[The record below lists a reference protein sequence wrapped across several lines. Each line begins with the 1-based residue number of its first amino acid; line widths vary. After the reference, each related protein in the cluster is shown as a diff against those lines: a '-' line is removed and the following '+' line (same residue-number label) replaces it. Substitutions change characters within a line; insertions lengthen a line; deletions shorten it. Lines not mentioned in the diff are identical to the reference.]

1 MVTDP
6 PTVKSI
12 VDALGGRPDAASLCG
27 VGYTAVSNWIA
38 WNRFPAR
45 HHLTIS
51 RACER
56 LTPPCA
62 CPDELFEDERRE
74 GARCA

>member
-1 MVTDP
+1 MVDDAP
-6 PTVKSI
+6 SVKSI
-12 VDALGGRPDAASLCG
+12 VEALGGRPAVASLCG

-45 HHLTIS
+45 HHLPIS

-56 LTPPCA
+56 LPEPA
-62 CPDELFEDERRE
+62 LCPDELFEDERRE
-74 GARCA
+74 GAA